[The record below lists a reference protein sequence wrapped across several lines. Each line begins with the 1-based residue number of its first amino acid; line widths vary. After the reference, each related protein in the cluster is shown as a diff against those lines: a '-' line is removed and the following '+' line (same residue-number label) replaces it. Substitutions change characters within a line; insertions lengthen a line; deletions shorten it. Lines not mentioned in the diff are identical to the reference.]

1 MGGCDLNGNKG
12 QIKDQA
18 LAGVN
23 AAMLVNIALGLP
35 LRVLRRNED
44 PSSSTGSSLIYD
56 GLYNVVS
63 SKAEGGAGD
72 GMRVC
77 TMQSGVCNVVTAD
90 TASRCRAGSDTSGS
104 RSPG

>member
-1 MGGCDLNGNKG
+1 MCCVMCCVLCCASGQGGCDLNGNKG

-23 AAMLVNIALGLP
+23 AAMLANIALGIP

-63 SKAEGGAGD
+63 SAAEGSGGGVED
-72 GMRVC
+72 EGMHHAVE
-77 TMQSGVCNVVTAD
+77 M
-90 TASRCRAGSDTSGS
+90 
-104 RSPG
+104 